1 MSSGIRRIRVAQ
13 PAPVPTTPDR
23 LNLPRVV
30 TAVLVLTLI
39 ATAMAPAATFAGTR
53 AWSLSRTPASVTGP
67 SSSVQVTATNIGDDG
82 GGEAVGCVIVSIP
95 RAGFTV
101 TGVVIDLVS
110 DGDKWSASYSVGL
123 TDTLVR
129 ITSDSGGGNR
139 LHGVPSEWV
148 AATISFDTVVDGTYA
163 WVGNA
168 YNKEDC
174 TDSFLQPHSVLVT
187 VNGAAPNLP
196 PVGVPDS
203 FSTTKNAPLIEA
215 PPGVLANDTDPDG
228 DPLAAQPVGVR
239 ATANGTVDLAA
250 DGSFTYTPNAGF
262 TGTDTFTYRASD
274 GGFTTLDQLVTIT
287 VSNTPPTAVAD
298 PDYATS
304 KNAPLTVAAG
314 AGVLANDTDADGDA
328 LTVAPSGV
336 RATSA
341 SGSANVAA
349 DGSFTYTPAAGFT
362 GVDTFT
368 YRASDG
374 TASSSDTLV
383 TVTVSN
389 TAPVA
394 VADGPYAATE
404 DVTLTVN
411 AASGVLANDADADGD
426 ALTATVVTSPTK
438 GSLTLNAN
446 GSFTYV
452 PVANATGADSFTYR
466 AFDGSASSA
475 ETPVSL
481 TIAAVNDPPI
491 AAADAFAAVEDT
503 TLVQGAPGVLA
514 NDADPDGDPLTATLV
529 SPPAS
534 GSLVL
539 DPDGSFTYVPAA
551 NAHGPVTFRY
561 RATDGTVS
569 SGPAVV
575 TISVAA
581 VNDRPSAVGDS
592 ALSPHAS
599 PVDIDVLANDS
610 DVDGDALVI
619 ASLTQPSQ
627 GSVAVVAGMVRYL
640 PPGDFIGAT
649 AFSYTVSDGALT
661 DTATVNVVVG
671 PPAPATPTPQPSPSP
686 TARPTS
692 TPTPTPTPTAAPT
705 EEPTPAAVAPAPSPT
720 EPPADPTPSPRAPI
734 AGPDRDPQT
743 APQIP
748 TEPVLAILPVA
759 QLTASTVPGTQTGF
773 GGFGGLF
780 GDMSGG
786 LTWAVPA
793 AALGVPG
800 LLFMAAVGSQVAGA
814 AVWVPTARR
823 SLAGIG
829 LRRRRTT
836 GSRS

>member
-1 MSSGIRRIRVAQ
+1 MSTGIRRIRVAQ
-13 PAPVPTTPDR
+13 STPTPATPDR
-23 LNLPRVV
+23 LDLPRVV
-30 TAVLVLTLI
+30 ASVLLLTLI
-39 ATAMAPAATFAGTR
+39 ATALAPAATFAGTR

-67 SSSVQVTATNIGDDG
+67 TSSIQVTATNIGDDG
-82 GGEAVGCVIVSIP
+82 GGEAVGCVIISIP
-95 RAGFTV
+95 RAGFTIS
-101 TGVVIDLVS
+101 GVVIDTVS
-110 DGDKWSASYSVGL
+110 DGDNWSASYSVGV
-123 TDTLVR
+123 TDTYIR

-148 AATISFDTVVDGTYA
+148 TATISFDTVLGGTYA
-163 WVGNA
+163 LVGDA

-196 PVGVPDS
+196 PISFADS
-203 FSTTKNAPLIEA
+203 YSTTKNAPLVET

-228 DPLAAQPVGVR
+228 DPLVAEPVGVR

-274 GGFTTLDQLVTIT
+274 GALATLDQLVTIT
-287 VSNTPPTAVAD
+287 VSNTPPSAVAD
-298 PDYATS
+298 PDYATT
-304 KNAPLTVAAG
+304 KNAPLTVGAP

-336 RATSA
+336 RSTSA

-362 GVDTFT
+362 GIDTFS

-374 TASSSDTLV
+374 AASSPDTLV

-394 VADGPYAATE
+394 VADGPYSATE
-404 DVTLTVN
+404 DVTLTVD

-426 ALTATVVTSPTK
+426 ALTAAVVTPPTK

-452 PVANATGADSFTYR
+452 PAANATGADSFTYR
-466 AFDGSASSA
+466 ASDGSASSA
-475 ETPVSL
+475 DTPVSL
-481 TIAAVNDPPI
+481 TLADVNDPPT
-491 AAADAFAAVEDT
+491 AAADGFAAVEDT
-503 TLVQGAPGVLA
+503 PLVQGAPGVLA
-514 NDADPDGDPLTATLV
+514 NDADPDGDSLTATLV

-539 DPDGSFTYVPAA
+539 DPNGSFTYVPAA
-551 NAHGPVTFRY
+551 DAHGPVTFRY
-561 RATDGTVS
+561 RATDGTAS
-569 SGPAVV
+569 SGVAVV

-581 VNDRPSAVGDS
+581 VNDRPSAVGES

-599 PVDIDVLANDS
+599 SVDIDVLANDS

-627 GSVAVVAGMVRYL
+627 GSVAVVGGMVRYS
-640 PPGDFIGAT
+640 PPGDFVGAT
-649 AFSYTVSDGALT
+649 AFSYAVSDGALT

-671 PPAPATPTPQPSPSP
+671 APAPATPTPQPSPSP
-686 TARPTS
+686 TARPT
-692 TPTPTPTPTAAPT
+692 PTAAPT
-705 EEPTPAAVAPAPSPT
+705 EQPTPAAIPPTPAPT
-720 EPPADPTPSPRAPI
+720 DQPADPTPSPRAPI
-734 AGPDRDPQT
+734 APPDREPLPA
-743 APQIP
+743 APQRP
-748 TEPVLAILPVA
+748 PATTLAVLTVA
-759 QLTASTVPGTQTGF
+759 QLTASSMPGTQTGF

-780 GDMSGG
+780 GDMSDG

-800 LLFMAAVGSQVAGA
+800 LLFIAAVGSQVAGA
-814 AVWVPTARR
+814 AVWVPAARR
-823 SLAGIG
+823 AFAGIG
-829 LRRRRTT
+829 LRRRRTG